1 MGCTI
6 DPGVVMSLPHASLRR
21 LILALACTVMIATVG
36 AKDDKPSISLK
47 ASPAVGFAPVR
58 IVLTAD
64 LRGGADDYE
73 EFYCATI
80 EWDMGD
86 GNKSEQRADCDP
98 YEPGKSQIKR
108 HFVKDQTFNI
118 PGNFRIQFI
127 LKQKDKIVGVGRTT
141 IRVQPGLRD
150 GGGEIVR

>member
-21 LILALACTVMIATVG
+21 LILALACTVMIATVD

>member
-21 LILALACTVMIATVG
+21 LILALACTVMIATVD

-86 GNKSEQRADCDP
+86 GNKSEQRADCEP
-98 YEPGKSQIKR
+98 YEPGKSQIRR

-127 LKQKDKIVGVGRTT
+127 LKKKDKIVGVGRTT

-150 GGGEIVR
+150 GGAEIVR

>member
-6 DPGVVMSLPHASLRR
+6 DPGVVMSLPHASLHR
-21 LILALACTVMIATVG
+21 LILALACTVMIATVD

>member
-21 LILALACTVMIATVG
+21 LILALACTVMIATVD

-150 GGGEIVR
+150 GGDEIVR

>member
-21 LILALACTVMIATVG
+21 LILALACTVMIATVD

-86 GNKSEQRADCDP
+86 GNKSEQRPDCDP
-98 YEPGKSQIKR
+98 YEPGKSQIRR

>member
-6 DPGVVMSLPHASLRR
+6 DPGVVMCLPHASLRR
-21 LILALACTVMIATVG
+21 LILALACTVMIATVD

-150 GGGEIVR
+150 GGDEIVR

>member
-1 MGCTI
+1 
-6 DPGVVMSLPHASLRR
+6 MSLPHASLRR
-21 LILALACTVMIATVG
+21 LILALACTVMIATVD